1 MQRLLKMSPISLLI
15 DEMNNE
21 SYTLIFIVIILMVLN
36 ENPLRN

>member
-21 SYTLIFIVIILMVLN
+21 SYTLIFIVIIVMVLN
-36 ENPLRN
+36 ENPLCN

>member
-21 SYTLIFIVIILMVLN
+21 SYTLIFIVIIVMVLN